1 MKNADA
7 LPDLGPTL
15 GFLALLW
22 ELNHSLEVRSSHMRS
37 ALGVTSQQRAIL
49 RIVGKF
55 PRLSAGELSRLLRL
69 DAGTVS
75 ATLTRLE
82 DRGLVTRTR
91 DSRDRR
97 RVELG
102 LTAAGRRLDVPAEC
116 SVEHVVAGVLA
127 SRPAAEREAACA
139 FLSALA
145 AAFEAQPNPA
155 PQKEQSRP

>member
-1 MKNADA
+1 VKNTSAP
-7 LPDLGPTL
+7 PDLGPTL

-22 ELNHSLEVRSSHMRS
+22 ELNHSLEVTSGRMRS
-37 ALGVTSQQRAIL
+37 VLGVTAQQRVIL

-75 ATLTRLE
+75 ATLGRLE
-82 DRGLVTRTR
+82 RRGLITRTR
-91 DSRDRR
+91 DPRDRR

-102 LTAAGRRLDVPAEC
+102 LTAAGRRLDVPTAC

-127 SRPAAEREAACA
+127 SRPRAERDAACA
-139 FLSALA
+139 LLSALA
-145 AAFEAQPNPA
+145 ASLTQPDSTLESKA
-155 PQKEQSRP
+155 